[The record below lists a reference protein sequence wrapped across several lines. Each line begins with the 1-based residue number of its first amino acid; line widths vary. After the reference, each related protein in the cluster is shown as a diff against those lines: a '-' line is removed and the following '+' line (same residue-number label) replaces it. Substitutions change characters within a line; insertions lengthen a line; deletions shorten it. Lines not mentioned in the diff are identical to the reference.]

1 MCYLL
6 RSRLP
11 PSSSGEYTASDSVCL
26 GSNPGSPAKPS
37 HPAKVPLQHPFEAR
51 NRHGSARSVGAC
63 ARARRCSFHH
73 FKPPGFDT
81 IQSRHCEPTGRANA
95 RPMINSAKQSISPSK
110 ERMDCFVASL
120 PCANASRLSQ
130 AMTLRQFHP
139 CLCLLAARYARVLM
153 GVRPRKQEG
162 AGNAGC
168 TPHPRSRTQNGE
180 WVRARA
186 YGLSGG
192 IRHPLRNGFTAYA
205 VLSPAT
211 NSSCHRRRRILRLP
225 NPVGSRLATADLAPA
240 TGVRTTRFCRT
251 LKRRSS
257 CVPEHRSRGSTR
269 PATSMAR
276 RRSRVHHIPSH
287 VRDDA
292 RPPLLSEQDGAN

>member
-1 MCYLL
+1 LHGFHSCGPIVGPIKTLL
-6 RSRLP
+6 
-11 PSSSGEYTASDSVCL
+11 T
-26 GSNPGSPAKPS
+26 
-37 HPAKVPLQHPFEAR
+37 
-51 NRHGSARSVGAC
+51 
-63 ARARRCSFHH
+63 
-73 FKPPGFDT
+73 
-81 IQSRHCEPTGRANA
+81 RHCEPTGRANA

-205 VLSPAT
+205 VLPGDEFVL
-211 NSSCHRRRRILRLP
+211 SSSWADFAAAQPCR
-225 NPVGSRLATADLAPA
+225 VELATADLAPA